1 LQHSLPIAGL
11 SSRLLEF
18 KKSWFHSALYNWEN
32 FSPMEFNMDECIFCK
47 IINGHAPATT
57 VYKDEEIT
65 AFLDIHPV
73 APTHILIVPNKH
85 ITSVNEVHPE
95 DEPVMGRL
103 FSIAR
108 ELAKKEGIAQ
118 NGYRLIVNTGT
129 HGGQV
134 VYHLHMHLMG
144 GQRMRH
150 PIG

>member
-1 LQHSLPIAGL
+1 MSQ
-11 SSRLLEF
+11 
-18 KKSWFHSALYNWEN
+18 
-32 FSPMEFNMDECIFCK
+32 CIFCN
-47 IINGHAPATT
+47 IVSGQAPATI
-57 VYKDEEIT
+57 VYKNEAIT

-85 ITSVNEVHPE
+85 IESVNELQPE
-95 DEPVMGRL
+95 DEHLMGQL
-103 FSIAR
+103 FTVAKM
-108 ELAKKEGIAQ
+108 LAEREGIHVD
-118 NGYRLIVNTGT
+118 GYRLIVNTGP

>member
-1 LQHSLPIAGL
+1 
-11 SSRLLEF
+11 
-18 KKSWFHSALYNWEN
+18 
-32 FSPMEFNMDECIFCK
+32 MEECIFCK
-47 IINGHAPATT
+47 IVRGEMPASI
-57 VYKDEEIT
+57 VYKDEAIT

-73 APTHILIVPNKH
+73 ASTHILLVPDKH
-85 ITSVNEVHPE
+85 ISSVNEVQPE

-103 FSIAR
+103 FTV
-108 ELAKKEGIAQ
+108 AKKLAEQKGI
-118 NGYRLIVNTGT
+118 NSEGYRLIVNTGR